1 MAAVE
6 VVARTGEGEAVRVFD
21 LGPRNETMNRGPGD
35 RIARRTCEGD
45 CHHETGPPPQAITR
59 RSIWNQYIVRWQGST
74 YTRRCWRWWFADR
87 QASKSNTRSG
97 SSGRPAPRSNVKA
110 WLRAQEVSEVVMES
124 TAQYWRP

>member
-45 CHHETGPPPQAITR
+45 CNHETGPLPLTITR
-59 RSIWNQYIVRWQGST
+59 RSTWKQYIVQLRQSMC
-74 YTRRCWRWWFADR
+74 TRRCWRWWFADR

-97 SSGRPAPRSNVKA
+97 SSGRPAPRSN
-110 WLRAQEVSEVVMES
+110 M
-124 TAQYWRP
+124 